1 MRPGNGKPGRAP
13 VRWIRRAPAT
23 RRTSASPA
31 MVRSKPVP
39 VARPVALSSYGN
51 HPSRRSVLL
60 GMKDRSATEKDVKHV
75 PALVVVVG
83 TKPPP
88 PKKKEEREDAD
99 RRS

>member
-1 MRPGNGKPGRAP
+1 
-13 VRWIRRAPAT
+13 
-23 RRTSASPA
+23 
-31 MVRSKPVP
+31 
-39 VARPVALSSYGN
+39 
-51 HPSRRSVLL
+51 
-60 GMKDRSATEKDVKHV
+60 MKDRSATEKDVKRV